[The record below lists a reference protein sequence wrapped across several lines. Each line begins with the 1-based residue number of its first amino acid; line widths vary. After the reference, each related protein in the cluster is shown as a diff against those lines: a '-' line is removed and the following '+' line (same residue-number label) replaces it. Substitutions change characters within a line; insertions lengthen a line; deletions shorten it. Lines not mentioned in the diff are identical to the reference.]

1 MTSVVPRLTVSC
13 PDGVCLDPALPL
25 ASSPQ
30 RESHRPSDLKL
41 SPSEDR
47 KTPDPFEDNDDSFY
61 SLKIPSPTYQI
72 MFTPR
77 FLMTC
82 SDSEDDYSDGLS
94 EYSADVLIFTQ
105 SRRPPWTSAAEHI
118 KPVVNRLIDEERRQH
133 DLVRLAWRPALPATP
148 TTSAQSLSASSHHD
162 SGTDALETQS
172 TSSCVACLSRH
183 ESPPINF
190 DESGPRI
197 RRTQSLPN
205 NLRRSTHSTKN
216 LPSCN
221 NTWSNTS
228 NIYQEKDKEDEIKR
242 WASDIAL
249 TP

>member
-1 MTSVVPRLTVSC
+1 MTS
-13 PDGVCLDPALPL
+13 
-25 ASSPQ
+25 
-30 RESHRPSDLKL
+30 
-41 SPSEDR
+41 
-47 KTPDPFEDNDDSFY
+47 
-61 SLKIPSPTYQI
+61 
-72 MFTPR
+72 
-77 FLMTC
+77 

-133 DLVRLAWRPALPATP
+133 DLVRLAWRPVLPATP
-148 TTSAQSLSASSHHD
+148 TTSAQSLPASSDLD

-172 TSSCVACLSRH
+172 SSCVACLSRH
-183 ESPPINF
+183 ESPEITF

-216 LPSCN
+216 LSSSN
-221 NTWSNTS
+221 KIWSNTS
-228 NIYQEKDKEDEIKR
+228 NIYQEKDKEDDIKR
-242 WASDIAL
+242 WASDISF